1 MQEAWPELV
10 VLIVRAAAG
19 LSTWGIWRGDVA
31 TWFTLAVWPAT
42 LTLSAYVAPVVF
54 TRYSRGAAAA
64 LGPHRNLTV
73 AIASA
78 VGGMVFVA
86 LAVLVATLDTA
97 AWQAL
102 ATTDEI
108 VAVLVAPAFTWSVTL
123 CTVAWVFLG
132 CLVHAF
138 APWDPLR
145 ETAAVV
151 TLSAAGLLPVALPTV
166 GYQVLRLADVNI
178 AAGG

>member
-19 LSTWGIWRGDVA
+19 LSTWGIGRGDVA

-42 LTLSAYVAPVVF
+42 PTLSAYVAPVVF

-102 ATTDEI
+102 ATTDQI